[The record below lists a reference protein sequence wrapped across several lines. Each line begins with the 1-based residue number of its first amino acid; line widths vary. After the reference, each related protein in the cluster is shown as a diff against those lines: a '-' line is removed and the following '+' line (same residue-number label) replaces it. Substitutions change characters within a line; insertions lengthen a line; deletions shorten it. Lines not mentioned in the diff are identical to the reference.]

1 MEMVTCPYCQNV
13 FPLDDALRA
22 QILKDFKE
30 DKDREIQEKDRKIRE
45 MEISIKNKEK
55 EIQERVEILA
65 NEKIKNIESE
75 MKSKIRDEMEI
86 ELKAKE
92 KRLKELENSIM
103 EIKQKEV
110 DEKINYER
118 KIFSLEQEKK
128 DKELEFERK
137 MMNEVQKIREEQESK
152 VKEEFS
158 IKEKEYLETIES
170 LKRKVED
177 LNRGLASESNQLV
190 GEAQEIAIEEKLRNN
205 FPDDAIEPVPKG
217 VEGADIIQTVMINNQ
232 VAGKIIWESKRTK
245 QWKEEWIEKLKDDKM
260 KSGCDIGVIVTKTM
274 PRESKGMVIREG
286 IIVSEYSY
294 IIPIAGLLR
303 QNLINIKRVS
313 ISQNDRNR
321 KESLIYEYII
331 SNDFRNRVQSLL
343 DSIRYAKE
351 DLEKEKIALNKIW
364 AKRNTDLERAVINL
378 AQIYGTMQGLAGNS
392 MPDIPSL
399 EQSNDTGLGEKQDK
413 EE

>member
-1 MEMVTCPYCQNV
+1 MEMVTCPFCKNV
-13 FPLDDALRA
+13 FPLDEALRA
-22 QILKDFKE
+22 EILKDFQDDKE
-30 DKDREIQEKDRKIRE
+30 REIREKDKIIRE
-45 MEISIKNKEK
+45 MENLIKNKEK
-55 EIQERVEILA
+55 EIEKRVEILS
-65 NEKIKNIESE
+65 NEKIKNLESE
-75 MKSKIRDEMEI
+75 MKNKIKEEMEI

-92 KRLKELENSIM
+92 KRLRELESNIM

-118 KIFSLEQEKK
+118 KIFNLEQEKK
-128 DKELEFERK
+128 EKELEFERK
-137 MMNEVQKIREEQESK
+137 MLDEVQKIREEQENK

-177 LNRGLASESNQLV
+177 LNRGLSSESNQLV
-190 GEAQEIAIEEKLRNN
+190 GEAQEIAIEEKLINN
-205 FPDDAIEPVPKG
+205 FPDDIIEPVPKG
-217 VEGADIIQTVMINNQ
+217 VQGADIIQTVIMNNQ

-260 KSGCDIGVIVTKTM
+260 KSGCDIGVIITKTM
-274 PRESKGMVIREG
+274 PRESKGMVIKDG
-286 IIVSEYSY
+286 IIISEYSY
-294 IIPIAGLLR
+294 LVPIAGLLR
-303 QNLINIKRVS
+303 QNLINIKKVS

-321 KESLIYEYII
+321 KESMLYEYII
-331 SNDFRNRVQSLL
+331 SNEFRNRVQSLL
-343 DSIRYAKE
+343 DSIKYAKE
-351 DLEKEKIALNKIW
+351 DLEKEKITLNKIW

-399 EQSNDTGLGEKQDK
+399 EQPHNSSYDEKQDK

>member
-1 MEMVTCPYCQNV
+1 MEMVTCPFCKKD
-13 FPLDDALRA
+13 FPLDEALRA
-22 QILKDFKE
+22 EILKDFQDDKE
-30 DKDREIQEKDRKIRE
+30 REIKEKDRIIRE
-45 MEISIKNKEK
+45 MENSIKNKEK
-55 EIQERVEILA
+55 EIDERVEILS
-65 NEKIKNIESE
+65 NEKIKNLESE
-75 MKSKIRDEMEI
+75 LKNKIREEMEI
-86 ELKAKE
+86 ELMAKE
-92 KRLKELENSIM
+92 KRLRELENSMM

-110 DEKINYER
+110 NEKMDYER
-118 KIFSLEQEKK
+118 KIFNLEQEKK
-128 DKELEFERK
+128 EKELEFDRK
-137 MMNEVQKIREEQESK
+137 MRSEIQKIREEQENK

-190 GEAQEIAIEEKLRNN
+190 GEAQEIAIEEKLINH
-205 FPDDAIEPVPKG
+205 FPEDVIEPVPKG
-217 VEGADIIQTVMINNQ
+217 VQGADIIQTVMINNQ

-274 PRESKGMVIREG
+274 PRESKGLLMKEG
-286 IIVSEYSY
+286 IIISEYSY
-294 IIPIAGLLR
+294 LLPIAGLLR
-303 QNLINIKRVS
+303 QNLINIKKVS

-321 KESLIYEYII
+321 KESVLYEYII
-331 SNDFRNRVQSLL
+331 SNEFRNRVQSLL
-343 DSIRYAKE
+343 DSIKYAKE
-351 DLEKEKIALNKIW
+351 DLEKEKMTLNKIW

-399 EQSNDTGLGEKQDK
+399 EQPYNADNDERQDK
-413 EE
+413 EQ

>member
-1 MEMVTCPYCQNV
+1 MEMVTCPFCKKD
-13 FPLDDALRA
+13 FPLDEALRA
-22 QILKDFKE
+22 EILKDFQDDKE
-30 DKDREIQEKDRKIRE
+30 REIKEKDRIIRE
-45 MEISIKNKEK
+45 MENSIKNKEK
-55 EIQERVEILA
+55 EIDERVEILS
-65 NEKIKNIESE
+65 NEKIKNLESE
-75 MKSKIRDEMEI
+75 LKNKIREEMEI
-86 ELKAKE
+86 ELMAKE
-92 KRLKELENSIM
+92 KRLRELENSMM

-110 DEKINYER
+110 NEKMDYER
-118 KIFSLEQEKK
+118 KIFNLEQEKK
-128 DKELEFERK
+128 EKELEFDRK
-137 MMNEVQKIREEQESK
+137 MRSEIQKIREEQENK

-190 GEAQEIAIEEKLRNN
+190 GEAQEIAIEEKLINH
-205 FPDDAIEPVPKG
+205 FPEDVIEPVPRG
-217 VEGADIIQTVMINNQ
+217 VQGADIIQTVMINNQ

-274 PRESKGMVIREG
+274 PRESKGLLIKEG
-286 IIVSEYSY
+286 IIISEYSY
-294 IIPIAGLLR
+294 LLPIAGLLR
-303 QNLINIKRVS
+303 QNLINIKKVS

-321 KESLIYEYII
+321 KESMLYEYII
-331 SNDFRNRVQSLL
+331 SNEFRNRVQSLL
-343 DSIRYAKE
+343 DSIKYAKE
-351 DLEKEKIALNKIW
+351 DLEKEKMTLNKIW

-399 EQSNDTGLGEKQDK
+399 EQPYNADNDERQDK
-413 EE
+413 EQ